1 MKKQVIIANQNES
14 TVIGEFIPKN
24 NSLDK
29 YQSEADLE
37 KEFIEK
43 LVSQG
48 YEYASHIKNE
58 KELLKNL
65 RIQIEKLN
73 DYKFS
78 NNEWDAL
85 CKNYLIKPNDSI
97 ENRSEK
103 IQKDNIFTLLCD
115 DGKNKN
121 IKILDIN
128 NINKNFLQVIH
139 QYSAINEEKGR
150 HTILWCNYFG

>member
-1 MKKQVIIANQNES
+1 MKKQIIIANQNES
-14 TVIGEFIPKN
+14 TVIGEFIPRN
-24 NSLDK
+24 NALDK

-78 NNEWDAL
+78 DNE
-85 CKNYLIKPNDSI
+85 
-97 ENRSEK
+97 
-103 IQKDNIFTLLCD
+103 
-115 DGKNKN
+115 
-121 IKILDIN
+121 
-128 NINKNFLQVIH
+128 
-139 QYSAINEEKGR
+139 
-150 HTILWCNYFG
+150 

>member
-1 MKKQVIIANQNES
+1 MKKQVIIANQTES

-24 NSLDK
+24 NTSDK

-78 NNEWDAL
+78 DNE
-85 CKNYLIKPNDSI
+85 
-97 ENRSEK
+97 
-103 IQKDNIFTLLCD
+103 
-115 DGKNKN
+115 
-121 IKILDIN
+121 
-128 NINKNFLQVIH
+128 
-139 QYSAINEEKGR
+139 
-150 HTILWCNYFG
+150 

>member
-1 MKKQVIIANQNES
+1 MKKQIIIANQNES

-24 NSLDK
+24 NASDK

-78 NNEWDAL
+78 DNEWQTL

-128 NINKNFLQVIH
+128 NINKNFLQVIN
-139 QYSAINEEKGR
+139 QYSATNEEKGR
-150 HTILWCNYFG
+150 HTI